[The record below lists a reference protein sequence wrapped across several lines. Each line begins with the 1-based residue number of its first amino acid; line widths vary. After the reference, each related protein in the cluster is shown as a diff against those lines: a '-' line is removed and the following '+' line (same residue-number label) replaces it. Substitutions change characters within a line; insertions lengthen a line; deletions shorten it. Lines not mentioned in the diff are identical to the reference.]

1 MDKATGNG
9 DWVSRVRRQL
19 RIVSIL
25 SAAEIAGIAPLPA
38 VPLHTIAY
46 FTDALAPVWG
56 LRILDAQLLKRRAGP
71 MSPILQHDVDLL
83 VTRGVVTADDVRH
96 VPDGDKTWRLDAQY
110 SLNGPY
116 AQPILAAVDRFEA
129 QAQQHAFVREVVN
142 AVSGLGLDGISKAS
156 ATDAAYSDVMV
167 DFGGLLD
174 IGGSAQESNLSA
186 QVALRFGQLSQPWAS
201 LTSSEMVHLYV
212 RQLYARLTSAA

>member
-1 MDKATGNG
+1 MDSPISND

-25 SAAEIAGIAPLPA
+25 SAAEIAGIAPLPT

-56 LRILDAQLLKRRAGP
+56 LRIFDAQLLKRREGP

-83 VTRGVVTADDVRH
+83 VTRGVVTAQDTHHVR
-96 VPDGDKTWRLDAQY
+96 DGDRAWRLDARY
-110 SLNGPY
+110 ALNGPY
-116 AQPILAAVDRFEA
+116 AEPILAAVDRFEA
-129 QAQQHAFVREVVN
+129 QAQQHAFVSEVVN
-142 AVSGLGLDGISKAS
+142 AVSGLGLDGIAKAS
-156 ATDAAYSDVMV
+156 STDAAYGDVLV

-174 IGGSAQESNLSA
+174 IGGSARESNLSA
-186 QVALRFGQLSQPWAS
+186 QVAFRFGQLSQPRANLS
-201 LTSSEMVHLYV
+201 SSEMVHLYV